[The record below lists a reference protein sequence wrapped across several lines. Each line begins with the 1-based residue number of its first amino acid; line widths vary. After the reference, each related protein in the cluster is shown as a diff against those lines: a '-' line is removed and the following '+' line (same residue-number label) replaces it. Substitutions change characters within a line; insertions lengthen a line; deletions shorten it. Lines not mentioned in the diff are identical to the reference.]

1 LTKCAHLKQNQTK
14 CIGDFIMGVQK
25 CLCMELLKPKG
36 DSTRISQPHDQIEH
50 FDTTYS
56 WCKVSNEFQL

>member
-1 LTKCAHLKQNQTK
+1 
-14 CIGDFIMGVQK
+14 MGVQK

>member
-1 LTKCAHLKQNQTK
+1 MGIEEQSYFDKMCTLKIKSSK
-14 CIGDFIMGVQK
+14 CIGDFIMRVQK

-50 FDTTYS
+50 FDTT
-56 WCKVSNEFQL
+56 

>member
-1 LTKCAHLKQNQTK
+1 MCTLKPKSNK
-14 CIGDFIMGVQK
+14 FIGDFI
-25 CLCMELLKPKG
+25 MELLKPKG

-56 WCKVSNEFQL
+56 WCRV